1 MTDIQT
7 EIVTLRFATAE
18 IQQKTQVIYAATLR
32 ESRHIRAGNFDAIA
46 AADVE
51 RLFHAY
57 DEAFFDG
64 LFPRLLKQED
74 VVGLTFRISPTMTSA
89 GGKTKYRHQQVRSP
103 GGVRTVTTY
112 ELAVSAPLL
121 FQTFREE
128 GHSATVVGLPCA
140 DRLEALQRIVEHEL
154 IHLLELLV
162 WRDSSCSR
170 ERFQRLA
177 ANLFAHTASKHQLVT
192 QYEIAHQEY
201 GIKVGDRVTFDYE
214 GVRHTGTVNR
224 ITKRVTVLVEDPRG
238 TRYSN
243 GKHYLKFYVPL
254 PMLERAEQ
262 AQAVADTGAVSGIRL
277 DAGGVAWIAGTTTR
291 VIDLVLRKQ
300 ASGAS
305 PEAVRVQMPHL
316 SLAQVYAALAYYHAH
331 QQTMD
336 AVIAQQ
342 RRPVEAPRTPE
353 LPFGKWEGEA
363 PAEPGPATINAPQ
376 ARQAGEA
383 QRGPGSGRPPTSQTR
398 SEPSPPPREERPA
411 HKKHQRGKHRH
422 R

>member
-1 MTDIQT
+1 VADIQT
-7 EIVTLRFATAE
+7 EIVAIRYATEE

-46 AADVE
+46 AEDVE
-51 RLFHAY
+51 RLFHSY

-74 VVGLTFRISPTMTSA
+74 VGGLTFRISPTMTSA
-89 GGKTKYRHQQVRSP
+89 GGKTKYRHHQVRSE
-103 GGVRTVTTY
+103 GGARTVTTY

-128 GHSATVVGLPCA
+128 GRAATVVGLPCA
-140 DRLEALQRIVEHEL
+140 DRLEALQRIVEHEM

-177 ANLFAHTASKHQLVT
+177 SNVFAHAASKHQLVT

-201 GIKVGDRVTFDYE
+201 GIKVGDRVTFVFE
-214 GVRHTGTVNR
+214 GVRRTGVVNR

-254 PMLERAEQ
+254 PMLERAEPVP
-262 AQAVADTGAVSGIRL
+262 AVAAPGTVSGIRL
-277 DAGGVAWIAGTTTR
+277 DAAGVAWIAGTTTS

-305 PEAVRVQMPHL
+305 PEALQAQMPHL
-316 SLAQVYAALAYYHAH
+316 TLAQVYAALAHYHAH
-331 QQTMD
+331 QTALD
-336 AVIAQQ
+336 AEIEQQ
-342 RRPVEAPRTPE
+342 RRPAEAPKSPE
-353 LPFGKWEGEA
+353 PNP
-363 PAEPGPATINAPQ
+363 PARAD
-376 ARQAGEA
+376 
-383 QRGPGSGRPPTSQTR
+383 
-398 SEPSPPPREERPA
+398 RPA
-411 HKKHQRGKHRH
+411 QKKQHPGKHRH